1 MNRGL
6 GIAAAALLLGAP
18 AFAQQP
24 TQPLQQRVE
33 AILQTAGQ
41 GPRYG
46 LVVAD
51 DTGRE
56 IVAINPD
63 QRFIPGSNT
72 KMFTT
77 AAAFLTLDG
86 LDQPDATG
94 GAAVRL
100 ETYRKGAPD
109 VVLEGHGDAR
119 LSSAPDCT
127 ADCLATLADAVAAKT
142 KRVHDVIGD
151 DSLYPFEG
159 WPQGMSW
166 NNIPTRSGT
175 NISALTLDDN
185 EVPMTVTPGVIGK
198 TPTLDLP
205 PYYTVDNRAVT
216 VAGDRV
222 DLAYDRAPNGYEVR
236 LLGTIG
242 AAAKPELFRMGVD
255 DPARYAA
262 WRLKALL
269 EARGVKVAGAID
281 VRHRLPEWSDDGAHR
296 NGAPPIRPPRQPA
309 LAQLTPPPLYD
320 DMVHTM
326 KVSQNLH
333 AELFLRRVAY
343 KAGSGSVADGL
354 AVVRAMLE
362 KAGVPRAD
370 YDFADGSGMSSYD
383 RVAPRGAV
391 IFLRWVAAQPW
402 GAQWRA
408 TLPIGGEQGT
418 LGRRFRG
425 TPLESKL
432 FAKTGTLNQSNALSG
447 YLIARSGRT
456 LTFSSFANDVPDDVH
471 ATRAIDQALNLIAQE
486 N

>member
-1 MNRGL
+1 MNRGI
-6 GIAAAALLLGAP
+6 GIFAAALLASGA
-18 AFAQQP
+18 AHAQQSA
-24 TQPLQQRVE
+24 PLQQRVE
-33 AILQTAGQ
+33 TMLHAAGQ
-41 GPRYG
+41 GPRWG

-51 DTGRE
+51 ETGRE

-63 QRFIPGSNT
+63 SRFIPGSNT
-72 KMFTT
+72 KIFTT
-77 AAAFLTLDG
+77 AAAFVTLDG
-86 LDQPDATG
+86 LDQPDAAG
-94 GAAVRL
+94 GAAIRL
-100 ETYRKGAPD
+100 ETYRKGPPD

-127 ADCLATLADAVAAKT
+127 TDCLATLADAVVAKT

-185 EVPMTVTPGVIGK
+185 EVPMTVTPGAPGAA
-198 TPTLDLP
+198 PTLDLP
-205 PYYTVDNRAVT
+205 PYYMVDNRAMT
-216 VAGDRV
+216 VAGDKV
-222 DLAYDRAPNGYEVR
+222 DLAYDRAPNTDQVR

-242 AAAKPELFRMGVD
+242 VSAKPELFRMGVD

-262 WRLKALL
+262 WRLRALL
-269 EARGVKVAGAID
+269 EARGVKVTGSID
-281 VRHRLPEWSDDGAHR
+281 VRHRLPAWSDDGAHR
-296 NGAPPIRPPRQPA
+296 NGAPPMHPPQQPV
-309 LAQLTPPPLYD
+309 LAQLIPPPLYA
-320 DMVHTM
+320 DMIRTN
-326 KVSQNLH
+326 KISQNLH
-333 AELFLRRVAY
+333 AELFLRRVSR
-343 KAGSGSVADGL
+343 KTGSGSVADGL
-354 AVVRAMLE
+354 AAVRAMLD

-391 IFLRWVAAQPW
+391 IFLRWIVAQPW
-402 GAQWRA
+402 GAQWRE

-425 TPLESKL
+425 TPLEGKL

-447 YLIARSGRT
+447 YMIAKSGKA

-471 ATRAIDQALNLIAQE
+471 ATRAMDDALNLIAGE

>member
-1 MNRGL
+1 MTR
-6 GIAAAALLLGAP
+6 GIALFAAALLASAGVQAE
-18 AFAQQP
+18 
-24 TQPLQQRVE
+24 PLQQRVE
-33 AILQTAGQ
+33 AVLQAAGP

-51 DTGRE
+51 ETGKE

-63 QRFIPGSNT
+63 GRFIPGSNT

-77 AAAFLTLDG
+77 AAAFASLDG
-86 LDQPDATG
+86 LDQPDTTG

-127 ADCLATLADAVAAKT
+127 TDCLATLADAVAAKT

-151 DSLYPFEG
+151 DTFYPFES

-185 EVPMTVTPGVIGK
+185 EVPLTVTPGAVGK
-198 TPTLDLP
+198 MPTLDLP
-205 PYYTVDNRAVT
+205 PYYTVDNRALT
-216 VAGDRV
+216 VAGDKV
-222 DLAYDRAPNGYEVR
+222 ELGYDRAPNGYQVR

-242 AAAKPELFRMGVD
+242 VSAKAELFRMGVD

-269 EARGVKVAGAID
+269 EARGVKVTGTID

-296 NGAPPIRPPRQPA
+296 NGAPPMRSPQQPV
-309 LAQLTPPPLYD
+309 LAQLTPPSLYE
-320 DMVHTM
+320 DMVHTN

-333 AELFLRRVAY
+333 AELFLRRVSY

-354 AVVRAMLE
+354 AVIYAMLD
-362 KAGVPRAD
+362 KAGLPRAD
-370 YDFADGSGMSSYD
+370 YNFADGSGMSSYD
-383 RVAPRGAV
+383 RVAPRGTV

-408 TLPIGGEQGT
+408 TLPIGGEPST
-418 LGRRFRG
+418 LGHRFRG
-425 TPLESKL
+425 TPLEGKL
-432 FAKTGTLNQSNALSG
+432 FAKTGTLNQSNAISG
-447 YLIARSGRT
+447 YMIAKSGKT
-456 LTFSSFANDVPDDVH
+456 LTFSALANDVPDDVH
-471 ATRAIDQALNLIAQE
+471 ATRAIDEALNLIAAE

>member
-1 MNRGL
+1 MNRG
-6 GIAAAALLLGAP
+6 IWIFAAAVLFSGA
-18 AFAQQP
+18 ACAE
-24 TQPLQQRVE
+24 PLQQRVE
-33 AILQTAGQ
+33 DVLRAAGP

-51 DTGRE
+51 EAGRE

-63 QRFIPGSNT
+63 GRFIPGSNT

-77 AAAFLTLDG
+77 AAAFATLDA
-86 LDQPDATG
+86 LDRPDATG

-100 ETYRKGAPD
+100 ETWRKGAPD

-119 LSSAPDCT
+119 LSSAADCAT
-127 ADCLATLADAVAAKT
+127 DCLAALADAVAAKA

-151 DSLYPFEG
+151 DTVYPFEG

-185 EVPMTVTPGVIGK
+185 EVPLTVTPGAPGK
-198 TPTLDLP
+198 APTLDLP
-205 PYYTVDNRAVT
+205 PYYMVDNRAVT
-216 VAGDRV
+216 VAGDKV
-222 DLAYDRAPNGYEVR
+222 DLSYDRAPNGTEVR

-242 AAAKPELFRMGVD
+242 ASAKPELFRMGVD

-269 EARGVKVAGAID
+269 EARGVKVSGAID
-281 VRHRLPEWSDDGAHR
+281 VRHRLPAWSDDGAHR
-296 NGAPPIRPPRQPA
+296 NGAPPMRAPQQPV

-333 AELFLRRVAY
+333 AELFLRRVSV
-343 KAGSGSVADGL
+343 KAGSGSAADGL
-354 AVVRAMLE
+354 AVVYAMLD

-370 YDFADGSGMSSYD
+370 YNFADGSGMSSYD
-383 RVAPRGAV
+383 RIAPRGTV
-391 IFLRWVAAQPW
+391 TFLRWVAAQPW

-425 TPLESKL
+425 TLLEGKL
-432 FAKTGTLNQSNALSG
+432 FAKTGTLNQSNAISG
-447 YLIARSGRT
+447 YMIAKSGKT
-456 LTFSSFANDVPDDVH
+456 LTFSAIANDVPDDVH
-471 ATRAIDQALNLIAQE
+471 ATHALDDALTLIATE

>member
-1 MNRGL
+1 MNRGIW
-6 GIAAAALLLGAP
+6 IAAAALLPLA
-18 AFAQQP
+18 AAQAQQ
-24 TQPLQQRVE
+24 TEPLQQRVE
-33 AILQTAGQ
+33 AILHALGQ
-41 GPRYG
+41 GPRWG

-51 DTGRE
+51 ESGKE
-56 IVAINPD
+56 IIAINPKG
-63 QRFIPGSNT
+63 RFIPASNT

-77 AAAFLTLDG
+77 AAAFATLDG
-86 LDQPDATG
+86 LDQPDAAG

-100 ETYRKGAPD
+100 EAYRKGPPD

-119 LSSAPDCT
+119 LSSAPDCAT
-127 ADCLATLADAVAAKT
+127 NCLATLADAVAAKA

-185 EVPMTVTPGVIGK
+185 EVPMTVTPGTIGAA
-198 TPTLDLP
+198 PALDLP

-216 VAGDRV
+216 VAGDKV
-222 DLAYDRAPNGYEVR
+222 DLSYDRAPNGYQVR

-242 AAAKPELFRMGVD
+242 VSAKPELFRMGID

-269 EARGVKVAGAID
+269 EARGVTVTGSID
-281 VRHRLPEWSDDGAHR
+281 VRHRLPAWSDDGAHR
-296 NGAPPIRPPRQPA
+296 NGAPPMRAPRQPV
-309 LAQLTPPPLYD
+309 LAQLTPPPLYA
-320 DMVHTM
+320 DMIRTN
-326 KVSQNLH
+326 KISQNLH
-333 AELFLRRVAY
+333 AELFLRRVSF
-343 KAGSGSVADGL
+343 KTGSGSVADGL
-354 AVVRAMLE
+354 AAVRAMLD

-391 IFLRWVAAQPW
+391 IFLRWVATQPW

-408 TLPIGGEQGT
+408 TLPVGGEQGT

-425 TPLESKL
+425 TPLEGKL

-447 YLIARSGRT
+447 YMIAKSGKT
-456 LTFSSFANDVPDDVH
+456 LTFSSFANDVPEDVH
-471 ATRAIDQALNLIAQE
+471 ATRAVDEVLNLIAAE

>member
-1 MNRGL
+1 
-6 GIAAAALLLGAP
+6 
-18 AFAQQP
+18 
-24 TQPLQQRVE
+24 
-33 AILQTAGQ
+33 
-41 GPRYG
+41 
-46 LVVAD
+46 
-51 DTGRE
+51 
-56 IVAINPD
+56 
-63 QRFIPGSNT
+63 
-72 KMFTT
+72 
-77 AAAFLTLDG
+77 
-86 LDQPDATG
+86 
-94 GAAVRL
+94 
-100 ETYRKGAPD
+100 
-109 VVLEGHGDAR
+109 
-119 LSSAPDCT
+119 
-127 ADCLATLADAVAAKT
+127 
-142 KRVHDVIGD
+142 
-151 DSLYPFEG
+151 
-159 WPQGMSW
+159 MSW

-296 NGAPPIRPPRQPA
+296 NGAPAIRPPRQPV

>member
-1 MNRGL
+1 MNRG
-6 GIAAAALLLGAP
+6 IAIFAAALLAS
-18 AFAQQP
+18 AAAQAE
-24 TQPLQQRVE
+24 PLQQRV
-33 AILQTAGQ
+33 AAMLQAAGP

-51 DTGRE
+51 ETGKE

-77 AAAFLTLDG
+77 AAAFATLEG
-86 LDQPDATG
+86 LDQPDTTG

-100 ETYRKGAPD
+100 ESYRMGAPD
-109 VVLEGHGDAR
+109 LVLEGHGDAR
-119 LSSAPDCT
+119 LSSAPDCQT
-127 ADCLATLADAVAAKT
+127 DCLATLADAVAAKT
-142 KRVHDVIGD
+142 RHVHDVIGD
-151 DSLYPFEG
+151 DDLYPFEG

-185 EVPMTVTPGVIGK
+185 EVPLTVTPGASGK
-198 TPTLDLP
+198 APTLDLP

-222 DLAYDRAPNGYEVR
+222 DLGYDRAPNGYEVR

-242 AAAKPELFRMGVD
+242 ASARPETFRMGVD

-269 EARGVKVAGAID
+269 EARGVKVTGSID
-281 VRHRLPEWSDDGAHR
+281 VRHRLPAWSDDPAHR
-296 NGAPPIRPPRQPA
+296 NGTPAMRPPQQPV
-309 LAQLTPPPLYD
+309 LAQLTPPPLYE
-320 DMVHTM
+320 DMVHTN
-326 KVSQNLH
+326 KISQNLH
-333 AELFLRRVAY
+333 AELFLRRVSY

-354 AVVRAMLE
+354 AVVRAMLD

-402 GAQWRA
+402 GAKWRA
-408 TLPIGGEQGT
+408 TLPVGGEPST
-418 LGRRFRG
+418 LGYRFRG
-425 TPLESKL
+425 TPLEGKL
-432 FAKTGTLNQSNALSG
+432 FAKTGTLNQSNAISG
-447 YLIARSGRT
+447 YMIARSGKT
-456 LTFSSFANDVPDDVH
+456 LTFSAFANDVPEDIH
-471 ATRAIDQALNLIAQE
+471 ATRAIDAALNLIAAE

>member
-1 MNRGL
+1 MNRG
-6 GIAAAALLLGAP
+6 IAIFAAALLAS
-18 AFAQQP
+18 AAAQAE
-24 TQPLQQRVE
+24 PLQQRV
-33 AILQTAGQ
+33 AAMLQAAGP

-51 DTGRE
+51 ETGKE

-77 AAAFLTLDG
+77 AAAFATLDG
-86 LDQPDATG
+86 LDQPDTTG

-100 ETYRKGAPD
+100 ESYRMGAPN

-119 LSSAPDCT
+119 LSSAPDCQT
-127 ADCLATLADAVAAKT
+127 DCLATLADAVAAKT
-142 KRVHDVIGD
+142 RHVHDVIGD

-185 EVPMTVTPGVIGK
+185 EVPLTVTPGASGK
-198 TPTLDLP
+198 APTLDLP
-205 PYYTVDNRAVT
+205 PYYVVDNRAVT
-216 VAGDRV
+216 VAGDKV
-222 DLAYDRAPNGYEVR
+222 DLGYDRAPNDYEVR

-242 AAAKPELFRMGVD
+242 ASARPETFRMGVD

-269 EARGVKVAGAID
+269 EARGVKVTGSID
-281 VRHRLPEWSDDGAHR
+281 ARHRLPAWSDDPAHR
-296 NGAPPIRPPRQPA
+296 NGAPAMRPPQQPV
-309 LAQLTPPPLYD
+309 LAQLTPPPLYE
-320 DMVHTM
+320 DMVHTN
-326 KVSQNLH
+326 KISQNLH
-333 AELFLRRVAY
+333 AELFLRRVSA

-354 AVVRAMLE
+354 AVVRVMLD

-402 GAQWRA
+402 GAKWRA
-408 TLPIGGEQGT
+408 TLPVGGEPST
-418 LGRRFRG
+418 LGHRFRG
-425 TPLESKL
+425 TPLEGKL
-432 FAKTGTLNQSNALSG
+432 FAKTGTLNQSNAISG
-447 YLIARSGRT
+447 YMIARSGKT
-456 LTFSSFANDVPDDVH
+456 LTFSAFANDVPEDIH
-471 ATRAIDQALNLIAQE
+471 ATRAIDAALNLIAAE